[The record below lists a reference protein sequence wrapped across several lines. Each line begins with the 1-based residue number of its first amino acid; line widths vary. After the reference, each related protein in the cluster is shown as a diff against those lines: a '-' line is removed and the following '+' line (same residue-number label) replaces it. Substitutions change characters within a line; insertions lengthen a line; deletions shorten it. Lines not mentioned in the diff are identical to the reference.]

1 MKRIFKYLCS
11 CNGSLTSKK
20 EKFGA
25 FFVGYGTAKVIHYFF
40 PNFLLF
46 LLYFFLATTAEIII
60 WSLLRKTFKRIFKK
74 KIE

>member
-11 CNGSLTSKK
+11 CNGSLTSTK
-20 EKFGA
+20 EKFGV
-25 FFVGYGTAKVIHYFF
+25 FFVGFGTAKVIHYFF

-60 WSLLRKTFKRIFKK
+60 WSLLRNTFKRIFKK

>member
-25 FFVGYGTAKVIHYFF
+25 FFVGFGTAKVIHYFF